1 MINNFSDVYRR
12 DLSDDKA
19 VTQQGYTMFLGG
31 ARTETLNS
39 EVMEGV
45 TVSAFM
51 RQAGVTISGSLVE
64 YQLSEIEDLKTI
76 SLLIKPSYEKRYICH
91 CMKEKDKLPMHIF
104 CGGAALA
111 LSRLSQICHCNLNFA
126 CYFKNKKE

>member
-1 MINNFSDVYRR
+1 
-12 DLSDDKA
+12 
-19 VTQQGYTMFLGG
+19 MFLGG

-39 EVMEGV
+39 EVEEGV

-51 RQAGVTISGSLVE
+51 RRAGVTISGSLVE
-64 YQLSEIEDLKTI
+64 YQLSEVEDLKTI
-76 SLLIKPSYEKRYICH
+76 SLLIKPSSEKRYICY

-104 CGGAALA
+104 SGGTALA

-126 CYFKNKKE
+126 RYFKNK